1 MIGCFQRIAWRQ
13 CRIVSNFG
21 LVTKY
26 KGGRAEADGGGG
38 FGAGEAFFEGVEGF
52 GNEFAEA
59 LAGGLGEDALLALE
73 RGGEGG
79 GGSHPD
85 VDGGAMDVGEPRG
98 FGDGGS
104 GYDVLDYGELGQ
116 R

>member
-1 MIGCFQRIAWRQ
+1 M
-13 CRIVSNFG
+13 SSY
-21 LVTKY
+21 LLDTT
-26 KGGRAEADGGGG
+26 
-38 FGAGEAFFEGVEGF
+38 
-52 GNEFAEA
+52 
-59 LAGGLGEDALLALE
+59 LALE

>member
-1 MIGCFQRIAWRQ
+1 LLSSVSHGGGVEL
-13 CRIVSNFG
+13 CRNFG
-21 LVTKY
+21 LVTKD

-38 FGAGEAFFEGVEGF
+38 SGPVRHSSRAFEGF

-59 LAGGLGEDALLALE
+59 LAGGLGEDALVALE